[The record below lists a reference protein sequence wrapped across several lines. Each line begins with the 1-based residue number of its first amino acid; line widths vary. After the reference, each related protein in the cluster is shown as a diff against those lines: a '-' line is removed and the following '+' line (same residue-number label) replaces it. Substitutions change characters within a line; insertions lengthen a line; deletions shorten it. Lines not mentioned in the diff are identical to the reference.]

1 MKGDG
6 HEKARIHQVRGIR
19 AIWSE
24 TPASNRRPSPWQGEQ
39 TGSPTESALHQ
50 RSPTS
55 GDHSEQPA
63 APDAPVH
70 QPSTAVHSGFVPQVF
85 QDGARPL
92 DVAQVA
98 VLLGWTK
105 DVVRASCERGEL
117 AHTRDHL
124 NAYRIPCVQRHYFLT
139 RLVSPASWDTTA
151 SCWALGSTQG
161 CPMRSPLWHALLVG
175 REPARTRAMTAKV
188 KRRREAIRLDLRG
201 RHQVVRWLAP
211 QCRSRRVRGPLR
223 RASARGAAET
233 AQDWTSAPARP

>member
-19 AIWSE
+19 AICSE

-55 GDHSEQPA
+55 GDHSPA

-85 QDGARPL
+85 QDGAKPL

-105 DVVRASCERGEL
+105 DVVRASCERGDL

-124 NAYRIPCVQRHYFLT
+124 NAYPS
-139 RLVSPASWDTTA
+139 LVSSDTTF
-151 SCWALGSTQG
+151 
-161 CPMRSPLWHALLVG
+161 
-175 REPARTRAMTAKV
+175 
-188 KRRREAIRLDLRG
+188 
-201 RHQVVRWLAP
+201 
-211 QCRSRRVRGPLR
+211 
-223 RASARGAAET
+223 
-233 AQDWTSAPARP
+233 